1 MSLAALPA
9 MSTRRLLGA
18 FLTEAKFEFLRLL
31 RTPAFSIPIVILP
44 IFFYVFFGV
53 VIAGQRAAP
62 SQFANA
68 MFVGWTIY
76 GVMGPG
82 LFGFGIL
89 LATERDQGLLALKRA
104 LPMPPAAYLVAKML
118 MAAAFSAII
127 MLGLIAVGVTLGH
140 VTLPAANLAAVAA
153 VSALGVIPACAMGLF
168 IGAWT
173 PASAAPAVA
182 NMAYL
187 AMAFLAGL
195 FFPLP
200 PSMQAWAHV
209 WPTYHLMQLTLAA
222 AGERSHG
229 EALTHVAVL
238 VATTVVFTAL
248 SARRLARSA

>member
-1 MSLAALPA
+1 MTIAAVPA
-9 MSTRRLLGA
+9 MPTRRLIGA

-53 VIAGQRAAP
+53 VIAGQRGATP
-62 SQFANA
+62 YANA

-76 GVMGPG
+76 GIMGPG
-82 LFGFGIL
+82 LFGFGVL

-127 MLGLIAVGVTLGH
+127 MLGLITVGLTLGH
-140 VTLPAANLAAVAA
+140 VTLPAANLAGVAA

-200 PSMQAWAHV
+200 PALQAWAPA

-222 AGERSHG
+222 GGQHSHG
-229 EALTHVAVL
+229 EPLTHLAVL
-238 VATTVVFTAL
+238 VAVTAVFTAL
-248 SARRLARSA
+248 SARRLARAA